1 MSSSSSSR
9 ASRALALEVE
19 LSEVSSSGDR
29 LLLAKSCLDILNS
42 ISDEVGVYGN
52 VLKTLGNHV
61 RGLIFCRTDYTIIP
75 QKKVAALSSLLLRT
89 DNNQDSNDR
98 KDVED
103 KKQIALG
110 GKLHNK
116 PFYEITE
123 QLMNSLIVV
132 KSKLNTTKNAL
143 RASLEQ
149 RKMVVAEKESIARTL
164 RKAQYDLAKSR
175 EAEQQATVDLTD
187 LRRDTKAKVKQRYM
201 VRRS

>member
-1 MSSSSSSR
+1 M
-9 ASRALALEVE
+9 
-19 LSEVSSSGDR
+19 
-29 LLLAKSCLDILNS
+29 AKSCLDILNS

-61 RGLIFCRTDYTIIP
+61 RSLIFCRTDYTIIP
-75 QKKVAALSSLLLRT
+75 QKKVAALSSLLIRT

-98 KDVED
+98 KGVED

-132 KSKLNTTKNAL
+132 KSKLKTTKNTSRFLGAK
-143 RASLEQ
+143 
-149 RKMVVAEKESIARTL
+149 KMVVAEKKHCTDP
-164 RKAQYDLAKSR
+164 RKAQYDLAKSK
-175 EAEQQATVDLTD
+175 LSS
-187 LRRDTKAKVKQRYM
+187 KQRLT
-201 VRRS
+201 

>member
-1 MSSSSSSR
+1 MSSSSSSC

-61 RGLIFCRTDYTIIP
+61 RSLIFVGRTI
-75 QKKVAALSSLLLRT
+75 QLFLKKVAALSSPLIRT

-98 KDVED
+98 KGVED

-132 KSKLNTTKNAL
+132 KSKLKTTKTPSRFL
-143 RASLEQ
+143 G
-149 RKMVVAEKESIARTL
+149 
-164 RKAQYDLAKSR
+164 AKKNGGGR
-175 EAEQQATVDLTD
+175 EGKHCTD
-187 LRRDTKAKVKQRYM
+187 P
-201 VRRS
+201 